1 MLPHSVVSLSLHFTR
16 VVVVVSPPTP
26 SQKRKEQ
33 RGQLHQLFVQIWKK
47 GHWQLMFCPHLRKRI
62 AVSLTTKPL
71 PQNSIS
77 ISMSY
82 LVRPPEDGER
92 KEGRWEPRVQHI
104 LIWKK
109 RRRKKSAIIR
119 LQSHIYILHVSVL
132 IGFQHPVIHTG
143 YHCRMRWNTQS
154 TTQVITVGWAE
165 TSSQPHRLSL

>member
-1 MLPHSVVSLSLHFTR
+1 MGSGSRF
-16 VVVVVSPPTP
+16 PPQTP

-33 RGQLHQLFVQIWKK
+33 RGQLHQLFVQIWIK
-47 GHWQLMFCPHLRKRI
+47 GHWQLMFCPHLHKRI
-62 AVSLTTKPL
+62 AVSLTTKLL

-109 RRRKKSAIIR
+109 SAINRLQSHILIWKKRRRKKSAIIR

-132 IGFQHPVIHTG
+132 IGFQHPVICTG
-143 YHCRMRWNTQS
+143 YHCRMSWNIQS
-154 TTQVITVGWAE
+154 TTQVITVG
-165 TSSQPHRLSL
+165 S